1 MNNLEYKR
9 LEELNSKISKG
20 LANDAEKKEYVK
32 ILKDNGKITND
43 QYNKYNESQNSD
55 DLLKF
60 ILIVGGFALLAYLLS
75 KNNE

>member
-1 MNNLEYKR
+1 MNNSEYKR
-9 LEELNSKISKG
+9 LEELNYKISKG
-20 LANDAEKKEYVK
+20 LANDIEKKEYVK

>member
-1 MNNLEYKR
+1 MNNLVYKR
-9 LEELNSKISKG
+9 LEELNYKISKG
-20 LANDAEKKEYVK
+20 LANDIEKKEYVK
-32 ILKDNGKITND
+32 ILKDNGKITDD